1 MKKKV
6 LITGVA
12 GFIGYSYATKLLD
25 QGYVVYGVD
34 NFDNYYSILFKK
46 YRIRNLKKYN
56 KFHFKKIDIVNFKHL
71 NNYLEKKKI
80 DYVFH
85 FAAQAGV
92 RYSLINPNKY
102 IQTNIVGFFNLMEI
116 FKNKKIDRFFY
127 ASSSSVYG
135 DSQKFPLRENE
146 KINPRNIYGL
156 SKKLNEIIGEFY
168 SKQYKLNL
176 TGLRFFT
183 VYGEW
188 GRPDMFLFKLFK
200 SIKNKEKFYLNNFG
214 NHRRDFTYIKDL
226 VDILF
231 KLMHRKD
238 VKHNI
243 YNISSN
249 NPVNIKKIINN
260 FKSKYNFDLIPI
272 SRHVADVL
280 HTHGSNLKVSR
291 KVNRKKLTKSEIGI
305 KNTFDWYIKNK
316 INKIS

>member
-1 MKKKV
+1 MKKTI

-12 GFIGYSYATKLLD
+12 GFIGYSLANKLLEN
-25 QGYVVYGVD
+25 GHTIYGID
-34 NFDNYYSILFKK
+34 NYDNYYSILFKK
-46 YRIRNLKKYN
+46 FRIRNLN
-56 KFHFKKIDIVNFKHL
+56 KNKRFHFKKIDIVQFKNLNKYL
-71 NNYLEKKKI
+71 NNKKF

-116 FKNKKIDRFFY
+116 FKNKKIERFFY

-135 DSQKFPLRENE
+135 DSQKFPLKENHE
-146 KINPRNIYGL
+146 INPKNIYGF
-156 SKKLNEIIGEFY
+156 SKKLNEIIGEYY

-200 SIKNKEKFYLNNFG
+200 AIKNKEKFYLNNFG
-214 NHRRDFTYIKDL
+214 NHKRDFTYIKDL
-226 VDILF
+226 IDVLV
-231 KLMHRKD
+231 KLMLKKD
-238 VKHNI
+238 IKHNI

-249 NPVNIKKIINN
+249 NPINIKKIINQ
-260 FKSKYNFDLIPI
+260 FKSKYPFTLIPTNKHI
-272 SRHVADVL
+272 ADVL
-280 HTHGSNLKVSR
+280 HTHGSNNKVFN
-291 KVNRKKLTKSEIGI
+291 KVKKKKLTESEKGI
-305 KNTFDWYIKNK
+305 ENTFKWYNKNK
-316 INKIS
+316 IYKI